1 MNIEEENI
9 KEQLEQTEASVM
21 PDEKQKKDKKKK
33 CKHEEEILKL
43 TEELGKEKEKAM
55 RIQAEM
61 MNFRKRKD
69 EEVANLYK
77 YANEDILKSLI
88 NIIDN
93 FDRALS
99 MKNDEN
105 KDFLKGFEM
114 IRTNIMDILVENGV
128 AEIECLNAPF
138 DPNFHQAVLTEARE
152 GVEAGIIID
161 VLQKGYMYKDKVL
174 RATMVK
180 VSE

>member
-1 MNIEEENI
+1 MNIDEDNI
-9 KEQLEQTEASVM
+9 KEQLEQTEKVEM
-21 PDEKQKKDKKKK
+21 PDEKTTKSKKKK
-33 CKHEEEILKL
+33 GKQDEEILKL

-55 RIQAEM
+55 RIQDAM

-69 EEVANLYK
+69 EEDANLYK
-77 YANEDILKSLI
+77 YANEEILKSLV

-99 MKNDEN
+99 LRNEEN
-105 KDFLKGFEM
+105 KEFLKGFEM
-114 IRTNIMDILVENGV
+114 IRTNIMDILDANGV
-128 AEIECLNAPF
+128 VEIECLNMPF
-138 DPNFHQAVLTEARE
+138 DPNFHQAVLTETRE